1 MSDDDTAVSV
11 RTILHA
17 LADDTR
23 LEMVRRLAEAD
34 TDLSCGAL
42 YDGLAKSTASYH
54 FALLRA
60 AGVLTQYVQAG
71 QKLNHLEDAAVE
83 QIAPGVLGAVLQSL
97 RPGSRSADGPSV
109 DSKP

>member
-1 MSDDDTAVSV
+1 MADDIAVSV
-11 RTILHA
+11 RKILHA

-23 LEMVRRLAEAD
+23 LEMVRRLDEAD

-71 QKLNHLEDAAVE
+71 QKLNHLEHEAVE
-83 QIAPGVLGAVLQSL
+83 QIAPGVLGAVLHSL
-97 RPGSRSADGPSV
+97 RHTGRSADRPGV